1 MALGEAE
8 PIPNLSEGKSLSILL
23 IRSGSIIDGIR
34 FYFGP
39 CPTSTLTPAPTE
51 ASNTACIDEMFV
63 FPSKHL
69 VDQATTTGRLILS
82 TLSQPLHSAKALA
95 KSNEAVCTSSWAT
108 KPTVQMTEAW
118 TIYLCGLAKHHA
130 IWINGM
136 AAIESFLE
144 ENVLRLIEERN
155 EEFYGCDCEFA
166 GEKSVDIQ
174 SGCEYKAGRLN
185 GASMALNVN
194 FISDSTMIT
203 YLRFLLFID
212 VSKK

>member
-1 MALGEAE
+1 
-8 PIPNLSEGKSLSILL
+8 
-23 IRSGSIIDGIR
+23 
-34 FYFGP
+34 
-39 CPTSTLTPAPTE
+39 
-51 ASNTACIDEMFV
+51 
-63 FPSKHL
+63 
-69 VDQATTTGRLILS
+69 
-82 TLSQPLHSAKALA
+82 
-95 KSNEAVCTSSWAT
+95 
-108 KPTVQMTEAW
+108 
-118 TIYLCGLAKHHA
+118 
-130 IWINGM
+130 M

-155 EEFYGCDCEFA
+155 EEFYGCDCECA

-185 GASMALNVN
+185 GASIALNVN